1 MGHGVKDE
9 VDDTQIYFVTTGY
22 LVRLLA
28 HHPEAFYTHT
38 HLIID
43 EVHERSVDG
52 DILCL
57 LARRLLKVTVTHLHN
72 NRYVFLFFDIFN
84 HYLFIHLL
92 FITHFIFIF
101 SYFIHINRNI
111 QLLN

>member
-1 MGHGVKDE
+1 MDAFPIWSLQVGMRMGHGIKDE
-9 VDDTQIYFVTTGY
+9 SEATRIYFVTTGY

-28 HHPEAFYTHT
+28 HHPESFQAHT

-57 LARRLLKVTVTHLHN
+57 LARRLLQVRVLRIGERRGGGDEMAALTHCTE
-72 NRYVFLFFDIFN
+72 R
-84 HYLFIHLL
+84 
-92 FITHFIFIF
+92 
-101 SYFIHINRNI
+101 
-111 QLLN
+111 